1 MQKGMKRI
9 VKLPFSRVLHHIG
22 KPRKRVW
29 HEGKVYVLR
38 LGGERMKLLGRTQVC
53 ACCGLKGRYF
63 WLEHSGCMPPHL
75 NMYAQRK
82 NGKEVLMTMDHI
94 LPRAKGGKTEEKN
107 LQLLCKR
114 CNGLKRDKELSIE
127 ELRQVAL

>member
-9 VKLPFSRVLHHIG
+9 VKLPFSRVLQHIG

-29 HEGKVYVLR
+29 HEGKLYVLR

-53 ACCGLKGRYF
+53 ACCGLKGKYF
-63 WLEHSGCMPPHL
+63 WLEHSGNRPPHL
-75 NMYAQRK
+75 NLYAVRK

-94 LPRAKGGKTEEKN
+94 VARSRGGKTESEN
-107 LQLLCKR
+107 LQLLCKK
-114 CNGLKRDKELSIE
+114 CNQAKKDKDISLD
-127 ELRQVAL
+127 ELREIVL

>member
-29 HEGKVYVLR
+29 HE
-38 LGGERMKLLGRTQVC
+38 GGERMKLLGRTQVC

-114 CNGLKRDKELSIE
+114 CNNLKRDKELTIE
-127 ELRQVAL
+127 ELRKIV